1 MLYIKRRK
9 LLFGVLII
17 LALVAMACASATPTE
32 PEVEGPSGKITV
44 WAWDLPDDAFASCI
58 PGFQAKYPD
67 NPIEV
72 EVVSVPWSDIHT
84 KLATAIEA
92 GSGAPDL
99 SIVEGYFMPT
109 FAGPGVV
116 DLTDK
121 VEPYR
126 DRIAPAKFVE
136 VESDGRV
143 WGVPWDLPPAV
154 LLYREDLFE
163 EAGITE
169 IPKTWDEYVNVLGP
183 KLAENGHFLMA
194 IDPST
199 ATAFYWYR
207 ALLAQIGSGY
217 FDENGDV
224 LLGDEKSVRVAQ
236 WMADAIDKGDALTG
250 VQYFEGP
257 SWWSALKD
265 NKVASM
271 VGATWMVG
279 MMKDQ
284 VPEQAGL
291 WRAAP
296 LPVFEED
303 DPPVTY
309 LGGSS
314 VIIPSQ
320 STNQETAWAFVEYCL
335 LTVEGNKAIF
345 DATNVWPG
353 YLPMFADEA
362 FDTPDPYFGG
372 QAIGRIFADLNP
384 QVGPYYYTEKMDQAE
399 TIVNDHLFL
408 ILTGAEDAESGIKA
422 AAEEIKALN

>member
-1 MLYIKRRK
+1 MSNLQQRK
-9 LLFGVLII
+9 YLFGVLMV
-17 LALVAMACASATPTE
+17 LALVAMACTTTAPSS

-44 WAWDLPDDAFASCI
+44 WAWDLPDVAFESCI

-72 EVVSVPWSDIHT
+72 EVVSVPWGDIHT

-92 GSGAPDL
+92 GTGAPDL

-126 DRIAPAKFVE
+126 DSVAPAKFVE
-136 VESDGRV
+136 VEADGRV
-143 WGVPWDLPPAV
+143 WGIPWDLPPAV
-154 LLYREDLFE
+154 LLYRADLFE

-169 IPKTWDEYVNVLGP
+169 IPETWDEYVNELGP
-183 KLAENGHFLMA
+183 KFAEDGRYLMA

-217 FDENGDV
+217 FDENGNV
-224 LLGDEKSVRVAQ
+224 LLGDEKSIRVAQ
-236 WMADAIDKGDALTG
+236 WMADAVENGAALTG

-257 SWWSALKD
+257 TWWSALKD
-265 NKVASM
+265 DKVASM

-279 MMKDQ
+279 MM
-284 VPEQAGL
+284 

-296 LPVFEED
+296 LPVFEDD

-320 STNQETAWAFVEYCL
+320 STNQETAWAFAEHCL
-335 LTVEGNKAIF
+335 LTLEGNQTIF
-345 DATNVWPG
+345 EATNVWPG
-353 YLPMFADEA
+353 YLPMFADET

-372 QAIGRIFADLNP
+372 QPIGRTFADLNP
-384 QVGPYYYTEKMDQAE
+384 QVGPYYYTEQMDQAE

-408 ILTGAEDAESGIKA
+408 ILTGEEDAESGIKA
-422 AAEEIKALN
+422 AAEEIKALK